1 MCSKVMWGAKKK
13 TSRLGLFVEE
23 EPRCEYVRQWPSEEL
38 GDSGDGGVGLKRVD
52 QRRATK
58 S

>member
-1 MCSKVMWGAKKK
+1 MWGAKKK